1 MDLVIAPEVRKR
13 RLLKRGAIIV
23 AVLVLLGALAVT
35 ALERVRP
42 SIRRSELQTAR
53 VARGSVEATL
63 QGGGIVVPIT
73 EQVVSSPLEARVLR
87 ATRRAGDRVRT
98 GDELLALDTASARLE
113 AERLDDRLAQR
124 RSETAQLRLRLDE
137 TIATVEAQLEQRAL
151 DAQILHY
158 TAEQKEKLR
167 TSGLIAEQDAL
178 AAAAAAKKS
187 DIELRQLRE
196 ALIRARRSRE
206 VQLAAAATDEEIAVR
221 ERDESKRQLDLA
233 MLRAAR
239 DGVVTWIL
247 TEEGATV
254 RRGDV
259 VARIADLSAYR
270 VAGTISDVHAPR
282 LAAGMPAIVKIGE
295 LSLPGSIE
303 SVDPRIENGVAKF
316 FVRLSEPAHAALR
329 NNLRVDVSLVTG
341 RGTSSL
347 VVRRGAL
354 GRTSANEA
362 FVVRGGDAVRVP
374 VRFGVAGDDAIE
386 ITSGL
391 REGDE
396 VVISDMSDF
405 EGIEKVRIE

>member
-53 VARGSVEATL
+53 VTRGSVEATL

-247 TEEGATV
+247 TEEGSTV

-362 FVVRGGDAVRVP
+362 FVIRGGDAVRVP
-374 VRFGVAGDDAIE
+374 DRVGVAGDDAIE

>member
-1 MDLVIAPEVRKR
+1 
-13 RLLKRGAIIV
+13 
-23 AVLVLLGALAVT
+23 
-35 ALERVRP
+35 
-42 SIRRSELQTAR
+42 
-53 VARGSVEATL
+53 
-63 QGGGIVVPIT
+63 
-73 EQVVSSPLEARVLR
+73 
-87 ATRRAGDRVRT
+87 VRT

-362 FVVRGGDAVRVP
+362 FVIRGGDAVRVP